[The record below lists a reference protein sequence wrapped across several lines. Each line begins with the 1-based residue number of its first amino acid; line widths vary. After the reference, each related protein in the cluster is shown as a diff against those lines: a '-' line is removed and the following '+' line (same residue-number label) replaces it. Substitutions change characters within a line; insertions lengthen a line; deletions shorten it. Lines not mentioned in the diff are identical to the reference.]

1 MNIVTPIP
9 TAFAL
14 PTANFNTEAAR
25 RDNLLRDTIPAA
37 TESEKGAQQQGLGAE
52 ADRARTPGQKPAPV
66 TYEKPQAGNTNTG
79 QTDTG
84 QTQANHQDNG
94 TDQSA
99 GRENASDQQ
108 QKQQAEERQ
117 IAQLKQRDQEVRTHE
132 QAHAAV
138 GGQYASAPQ
147 YEYETGPDNKRYVSD
162 GEVGI
167 DVAKAATAQ
176 QTIEKMTQVRR
187 AALAPAEPS
196 AQDLKVANEA
206 ANQLQQARSDVAKEQ
221 AQTPAAALFS
231 EIDSLLSGEPS
242 RRTTEHALDPVQLDR
257 SGYDEAGM
265 QQKMLQIQLTY
276 RNTFTSRDAGFSASA

>member
-25 RDNLLRDTIPAA
+25 RDNLLRETIPAA
-37 TESEKGAQQQGLGAE
+37 AESEKGAQQQGLGAE
-52 ADRARTPGQKPAPV
+52 ADRAKTPGQKPAPV
-66 TYEKPQAGNTNTG
+66 TYEKPQAGNTG
-79 QTDTG
+79 QANSG
-84 QTQANHQDNG
+84 QAQANHHDNG
-94 TDQSA
+94 ADQSA
-99 GRENASDQQ
+99 GRENASEQQ
-108 QKQQAEERQ
+108 QKQQAEERH

-206 ANQLQQARSDVAKEQ
+206 ANQLQQARRDIAKEQ
-221 AQTPAAALFS
+221 TQTSAAALFS
-231 EIDSLLSGEPS
+231 EIDNWLSGEPS
-242 RRTTEHALDPVQLDR
+242 LRTTEQASDPLQLDR
-257 SGYDEAGM
+257 SGYDEADM
-265 QQKMLQIQLTY
+265 QQKMQQIQLTY
-276 RNTFTSRDAGFSASA
+276 RNSFTLRDAGFSASA